1 MLVVSSTN
9 SAIAFVFLS
18 LLTNRMKRREFLN
31 MLAGAASVWPGLAF
45 AQQNQP
51 TKRIG
56 LMANQPKPD
65 KSQ

>member
-1 MLVVSSTN
+1 
-9 SAIAFVFLS
+9 
-18 LLTNRMKRREFLN
+18 MKRREFLN